1 VRAACHPESPHP
13 GTANGARTADGG
25 GADPERRGIAGR
37 PVPLTLVALTIAIVG
52 LPNVG
57 KSTLFNALT
66 KNSVLAA
73 NYPFATIEPNVG
85 VVNLPDARLAKL
97 AEIFTSE
104 RILPAPV
111 SFVDIAG
118 IVKGASE
125 GEGLGN
131 KFLANIREADAIA
144 QVVRAFEDSDV
155 IHVDGKVDAAS
166 DMETI
171 NTELVLADLQT
182 IEKAQ
187 ARYDRDLRAKKI
199 DQATIDTAS
208 AAAEWLDTGN
218 PLSASNIDIEPIRE
232 LGLLTAK
239 PFIYVFNV
247 DEAVL
252 GDQAKLDELA
262 ALVAPAKAIFLDAK
276 LESELI
282 DLDEADAAELL
293 ASTGQEESGLDQLAR
308 IGFDTL
314 GLQTYLTAGPK
325 ETRAWTI
332 PRGAKAPQA
341 AGVIHTD
348 FEKGFIKAEIIGF
361 DDLVETGSIAEAR
374 SKGKA
379 RIEGKDYVMQD
390 GDVVEFRHS

>member
-1 VRAACHPESPHP
+1 MA
-13 GTANGARTADGG
+13 
-25 GADPERRGIAGR
+25 
-37 PVPLTLVALTIAIVG
+37 LTLGIVG

-66 KNSVLAA
+66 RNNVLAA

-85 VVNLPDARLAKL
+85 VVELPDARLGKL
-97 AEIFTSE
+97 AEIFGSE
-104 RILPAPV
+104 RILPAAV

-144 QVVRAFEDSDV
+144 QVVRGFTDEDV
-155 IHVDGKVDAAS
+155 VHVDGKVDAAS

-171 NTELVLADLQT
+171 NTELILADLET
-182 IEKAQ
+182 LEKAVT
-187 ARYDRDLRAKKI
+187 RYEKEVKGKKLDPSVLTAAKEAQ
-199 DQATIDTAS
+199 DALNAGT
-208 AAAEWLDTGN
+208 
-218 PLSASNIDIEPIRE
+218 PLSATKIDLAPIKE

-247 DEAVL
+247 DEDVL
-252 GDQAKLDELA
+252 QDQAKLDELA
-262 ALVAPAKAIFLDAK
+262 ALVAPAKAVFLDAK
-276 LESELI
+276 LESELV
-282 DLDEADAAELL
+282 DLDEDDAREMLE
-293 ASTGQEESGLDQLAR
+293 STGQTESGLDQLAR

-325 ETRAWTI
+325 ESRAWTI
-332 PRGAKAPQA
+332 GKGWKAPQA

-348 FEKGFIKAEIIGF
+348 FEKGFIKAEVISF
-361 DDLVETGSIAEAR
+361 DDLVETGSVAEAR

-379 RIEGKDYVMQD
+379 RMEGKDYVMQD
-390 GDVVEFRHS
+390 GDVVEFRFNV